1 MTTMTK
7 RALVGAGIALLVG
20 ANGCKDFLT
29 DPDAVRD
36 PNRPSVATRNQ
47 LLAGIEA
54 QLLDEQ
60 EGGVAMIVCQW
71 MQQCAGIGGRFVEV
85 QGHYAISGSNF
96 DLNFSGIYTGGGLVA
111 LRAAQ
116 VIADADQDAV
126 YKGVLEV
133 IEAMQIGWATDIW
146 GDIPYSDAAGAN
158 PTPRFD
164 GQMAIYDALQTLLD
178 KAIADLAG
186 AGAGPGVADIL
197 YGGDK
202 TKWTQ
207 LANTLKAR
215 FYLHTVEKL
224 GVAQYP
230 KVLAAATKGISS
242 SGNSLLA
249 VHSSATSERNLW
261 AQFQL
266 TSFGNDLVA
275 GKVLADLM
283 NADADP
289 RRPEYFGRNPLGGF
303 GGHDAVTNNTPA
315 TQISPILGSGRTDNP
330 VFGQPLVTWEENQLI
345 LAEANFVTN
354 GAAGAQ
360 PFLDAV
366 RAKAAKQ
373 PRPATLQSIMEEK
386 YIILFQNV
394 EFWNDYKRNCHPRL
408 KPASASFTTV
418 PGRLL
423 YGTTE
428 KQTNPDDPSVKAEG
442 PLQSY
447 RNANDPAACPPS

>member
-1 MTTMTK
+1 MNAIM
-7 RALVGAGIALLVG
+7 RRSRVIVGIALLAG
-20 ANGCKDFLT
+20 AGACKDFLT
-29 DPDAVRD
+29 ETSAVRD
-36 PNRPSVATRNQ
+36 PNRPSAATRNQ

-54 QLLDEQ
+54 QLLDQQ
-60 EGGVAMIVCQW
+60 EGGVAMIICQW

-96 DLNFSGIYTGGGLVA
+96 DLNFSGIYTGGGLIA
-111 LRAAQ
+111 LRTAEAS
-116 VIADADQDAV
+116 ADADKDAV

-133 IEAMQIGWATDIW
+133 IEAMQIGWAADIW

-158 PTPRFD
+158 PKPKFD

-178 KAIADLAG
+178 KAITDLAG
-186 AGAGPGVADIL
+186 SGTGPGAADIL

-202 TKWTQ
+202 VKWTQ

-215 FYLHTVEKL
+215 YYLHTVEKL
-224 GVAQYP
+224 GAGQYAR
-230 KVLAAATKGISS
+230 VLTAAAKGIATSA
-242 SGNSLLA
+242 NSLLA

-289 RRPEYFGRNPLGGF
+289 RRTDYFAKNPLGAY

-315 TQISPILGSGRTDNP
+315 DEISPILGSGRTNDP
-330 VFGQPLVTWEENQLI
+330 VFAQPIVTWEENQLI
-345 LAEANFVTN
+345 LAEANFVTS
-354 GAAGAQ
+354 GAAAAQ
-360 PFLDAV
+360 PFLNAV
-366 RAKAAKQ
+366 RAKYGKPSKA
-373 PRPATLQSIMEEK
+373 ATLQSIMEEK
-386 YIILFQNV
+386 YINLFQNV
-394 EFWNDYKRNCHPRL
+394 EFWNDFKRNCYPRL
-408 KPASASFTTV
+408 KPASASFTAI

-447 RNANDPAACPPS
+447 RNANDPAPCPTS